1 VYSVLN
7 EPNLCFSIIS
17 FIDRI
22 LKTEVP
28 VVFLR
33 KTGNSFS
40 IILLYLEH
48 CKDMLKEIIEKA
60 QKALNEGNYSE
71 AVNFYTRAIEL
82 DKGNPVLYSE
92 RGVAYFHL
100 KQKVLA
106 LADMDYSVALEPEYG
121 YRYSSR
127 AYIKE
132 AMGDTHG
139 AIEDYQMAVAL
150 EPDDGIAY
158 NNLGLLQEKLGF
170 MAQAKQNFSK
180 ADSLGLPVTPAVENK
195 NVIQESKMQISEGGV
210 IKNVLTRRKSLK
222 EFIRFVRHGF
232 RLK

>member
-1 VYSVLN
+1 M
-7 EPNLCFSIIS
+7 
-17 FIDRI
+17 
-22 LKTEVP
+22 
-28 VVFLR
+28 
-33 KTGNSFS
+33 
-40 IILLYLEH
+40 LE
-48 CKDMLKEIIEKA
+48 EIIEKA
-60 QKALNEGNYSE
+60 QKALNERNYSE

-195 NVIQESKMQISEGGV
+195 NVIQESKMQITEGGV